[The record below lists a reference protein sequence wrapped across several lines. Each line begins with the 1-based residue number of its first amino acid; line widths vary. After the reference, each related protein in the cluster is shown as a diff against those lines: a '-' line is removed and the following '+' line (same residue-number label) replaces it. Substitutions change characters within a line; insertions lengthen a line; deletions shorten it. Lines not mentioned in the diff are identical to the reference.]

1 MIPRTTTPCTTPR
14 TSLARFPGRVAAPLV
29 LLLASTLAVT
39 AGCSAQARNES
50 CREKA
55 EELRRAQ
62 NDNILDPFDIRRL
75 RSQGCLDA
83 SVYG

>member
-1 MIPRTTTPCTTPR
+1 MTPTR
-14 TSLARFPGRVAAPLV
+14 IAAPLA
-29 LLLASTLAVT
+29 LLLASTLALT
-39 AGCSAQARNES
+39 AGCSVQAREES

-55 EELRRAQ
+55 EDARDRQ
-62 NDNILDPFDIRRL
+62 DDGILDPQDIREL